1 MPDGKIVSAPY
12 SVVACEKRMGLS
24 GMSFF
29 IGLNQ
34 MIEEYSSSFTPP
46 FNNIIHKALRL
57 CRDAWVIQL
66 VPISKD

>member
-46 FNNIIHKALRL
+46 FNNIIHKALR
-57 CRDAWVIQL
+57 C
-66 VPISKD
+66 VPGCMGNSAGAHL